1 MQEKSLIKK
10 KILQYLELKGIS
22 KYKFYQETGIARG
35 VLDQNNGLTEEN
47 IFKILAW
54 ARDISPNWL
63 LTSDD
68 HQYPQQVEQIHTV
81 NDGITIF
88 KNGKGK
94 ENGIEQRVPLFNIKA
109 VAGVVAIFESLKE
122 QTPMAYL
129 QIPNLPK
136 CDGAVHI
143 VGDSMY
149 PLLKSGD
156 IVAYKTVNNLDNIF
170 WGEMYLLS
178 IVSDGDA
185 FITVKYLQK
194 SDREGFVRLVSQN
207 QHHQDK
213 EMPLDS
219 IKFAAIVKAS
229 IRINSMG

>member
-10 KILQYLELKGIS
+10 KILQYLDLKGIS
-22 KYKFYQETGIARG
+22 KYKFYQETGISRG

-63 LTSDD
+63 LASDD
-68 HQYPQQVEQIHTV
+68 NTYNQDIQQVDV
-81 NDGITIF
+81 LSDDITIF
-88 KNGKGK
+88 QNGKSK
-94 ENGIEQRVPLFNIKA
+94 ENGIEQKIPLFNIKA
-109 VAGVVAIFESLKE
+109 VAGVVAIFDSLKE
-122 QTPMAYL
+122 QTPIDYL

-156 IVAYKTVNNLDNIF
+156 IVAYKTINSLDNIF

-178 IVSDGDA
+178 IVNDGDA

-213 EMPLDS
+213 EMPMEA
-219 IKFAAIVKAS
+219 IKFAALVKAS